1 MLLLHNVILISQAKA
16 SGKKL
21 QRVSLAVSLK
31 GIRMTDLATE
41 EDQLQVSIYR
51 YVSNQTKIHQG
62 ILLKTFCFNNF

>member
-1 MLLLHNVILISQAKA
+1 MITLSPLFRLLQAKA

-21 QRVSLAVSLK
+21 QRVSLAVSLR

-51 YVSNQTKIHQG
+51 YVHWIEKESKHVE
-62 ILLKTFCFNNF
+62 